1 MVAGVG
7 FRKGTT
13 AADILA
19 VVRTACA
26 AAGVNVIWIDALATA
41 DFKAA
46 ETGVREAAETLGVP
60 LIACGRDALDRV
72 SDRVLTRSETV
83 QAAVGVPSVA
93 EAAALVA
100 AGRNA
105 RLSGPRIT
113 VRNATCALATGDG
126 P

>member
-7 FRKGTT
+7 FRKGTA

-19 VVRTACA
+19 VVRDTCA
-26 AAGVNVIWIDALATA
+26 AVGVDVNGIDALATA
-41 DFKAA
+41 DFKADEA
-46 ETGVREAAETLGVP
+46 GVIEAAQTLGVP
-60 LIACGRDALDRV
+60 LISCEREALDQV
-72 SDRVLTRSETV
+72 SDRVLTRSARV
-83 QAAVGVPSVA
+83 AAAVGVPSVA

-105 RLSGPRIT
+105 RLSGPR
-113 VRNATCALATGDG
+113 VAANNATCALAIGDG

>member
-7 FRKGTT
+7 FRKGTS
-13 AADILA
+13 AADILV
-19 VVRTACA
+19 VVRNACA
-26 AAGVNVIWIDALATA
+26 AAGVDVNETDALATA

-46 ETGVREAAETLGVP
+46 DAGVIEAAQTLGLPLVACVREKLAQ
-60 LIACGRDALDRV
+60 V

-83 QAAVGVPSVA
+83 EAAVGVPSVA

-105 RLSGPRIT
+105 TLLAPR
-113 VRNATCALATGDG
+113 VAVKNATCALAIGDG